1 MTTIVVC
8 GSEMACDSRVSGGFT
23 AASRKIRKKKNCI
36 VGYAGDWIAGEY
48 FADYYLSSKEEKP
61 NRDSDDDLE
70 LLVLKKSGIYLVDYR
85 FREVRIC
92 GNHYAIGSGAAAAMV
107 AMNLGLNAAD
117 AIREAIKVDDYTGG
131 KVRVLKL
138 D

>member
-1 MTTIVVC
+1 MTTIAVT
-8 GSEMACDSRVSGGFT
+8 GREMACDSQVSGGFT
-23 AASRKIRKKKNCI
+23 SASRKIRKRNGCI

-48 FADYYLSSKEEKP
+48 FADYYLGNQNDKP
-61 NRDSDDDLE
+61 NRDSDDDVE

-92 GNHYAIGSGAAAAMV
+92 GNHYAIGSGSAAAMV

-117 AIREAIKVDDYTGG
+117 AVREAIKVDDDTGG
-131 KVRVLKL
+131 KVRVLSL
-138 D
+138 A